1 MKDITKELAKMES
14 YTMFLREKM
23 ESCKDVNSPQIDAQI
38 QCNPNKNSESFP
50 FSASWFYIYNG
61 RAKGQERLLRDLLH
75 QILGLLKIVLY

>member
-23 ESCKDVNSPQIDAQI
+23 ESCKDVHSPQIDAQI

-50 FSASWFYIYNG
+50 FSAS
-61 RAKGQERLLRDLLH
+61 
-75 QILGLLKIVLY
+75 